1 MRAKANYDKYTS
13 DICPESDVVHAN
25 AKLPFVATVSVSLG
39 VVAAVL
45 ATKLAVNR
53 QEVILHRDKSTQDS
67 RKLVNSRQ
75 ADSCG
80 VLTLIAAC
88 GRKYFPAPAVD
99 DRLRLRALKSS
110 CRVIPALGKQASCFR
125 ANYRIRR
132 WAFKMS
138 ARVITPNSKRGSSAS
153 TTTKWPIPCLAIKL
167 SASRKDS

>member
-1 MRAKANYDKYTS
+1 MMRAKANYDKYTS
-13 DICPESDVVHAN
+13 DIGPESDVVHAN

-39 VVAAVL
+39 VVAAVV
-45 ATKLAVNR
+45 ATELAVNR
-53 QEVILHRDKSTQDS
+53 QEIILRRDKSTKDS

-75 ADSCG
+75 AGSCG

-110 CRVIPALGKQASCFR
+110 CFR

-132 WAFKMS
+132 WAAKMS